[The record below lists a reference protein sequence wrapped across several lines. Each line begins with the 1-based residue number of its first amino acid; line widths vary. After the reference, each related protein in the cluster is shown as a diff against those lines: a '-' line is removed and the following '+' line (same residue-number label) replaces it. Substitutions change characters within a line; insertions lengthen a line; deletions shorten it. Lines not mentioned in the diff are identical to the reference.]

1 MKYNDEG
8 TWQWAA
14 ERIIRTHDL
23 DVPSKLN
30 ADYRRL
36 FDNDQH
42 IQIAR
47 LAWSQLNGGETK
59 WTVEQQVELLA
70 SKQHDYGCENVL
82 KFGVEGIRVRLW
94 DKISR
99 YYNLLKRGVD
109 PVNETLADTLKDMVG
124 YCVLHVM
131 VQQNQFTLP
140 LSGDR

>member
-1 MKYNDEG
+1 MKYDVEG
-8 TWQWAA
+8 TWQWAV

-47 LAWSQLNGGETK
+47 LAWSQLNSGETK

>member
-1 MKYNDEG
+1 MKYDVEG

-14 ERIIRTHDL
+14 ERMIRTHDM

-47 LAWSQLNGGETK
+47 LAWSEIIASGTP
-59 WTVEQQVELLA
+59 WTAEDQVALLA
-70 SKQHDYGCENVL
+70 SKQHDYGTENIL
-82 KFGVEGIRVRLW
+82 KFGDQGIKVRLW

-99 YYNLLKRGVD
+99 YYNLRRRGAD
-109 PVNETLADTLKDMVG
+109 PKNESFIDTLKDMIG
-124 YCVLHVM
+124 YSVLQLM
-131 VQQNQFTLP
+131 VQNNTFTLP
-140 LSGDR
+140 LKGDK

>member
-1 MKYNDEG
+1 MKYDDEN
-8 TWQWAA
+8 TWQWAV

-47 LAWSQLNGGETK
+47 LAWSQLNSGETK

-140 LSGDR
+140 LAGDR

>member
-1 MKYNDEG
+1 MKYDVEG
-8 TWQWAA
+8 TWQWAV

-30 ADYRRL
+30 ADFRRL

-47 LAWSQLNGGETK
+47 LAWSQLNSGETK

-82 KFGVEGIRVRLW
+82 KFGVEGIRVRLC

-140 LSGDR
+140 LAGDR

>member
-1 MKYNDEG
+1 MKYDVEG
-8 TWQWAA
+8 TWQWAV

-30 ADYRRL
+30 ADFRRL

-47 LAWSQLNGGETK
+47 LAWSQLNSGETK